1 MFITLRTQIL
11 AQLFHKEN
19 SKFLLRH
26 KSSKEFQKLLY
37 YCVP

>member
-1 MFITLRTQIL
+1 MFITLKAQIL

-19 SKFLLRH
+19 SKLSLRH
-26 KSSKEFQKLLY
+26 ESSKEFQKLLY